1 MTPKSISTAIN
12 DLVSIIAIAD
22 GEIIGRTRLQKTA
35 YLLELTG
42 LGSGLP
48 FAYKHYGPFSQELAD
63 TVEFAQLFGN
73 LEEEQRKA
81 SWGGFYSVFTTN
93 AEAVDSIS
101 DETRQIVSIAKSANP
116 ISLELAATAAFLAKE
131 GYADPWQ
138 ETANRKPDKVSKLED
153 AKVLYAELSTV
164 DVPAPWPDI

>member
-1 MTPKSISTAIN
+1 MKPKSILTEIN
-12 DLVSIIAIAD
+12 DLISIVAIAD

-73 LEEEQRKA
+73 LKEEQRKA
-81 SWGGFYSVFTTN
+81 SWGGFYSVFTTAAKA
-93 AEAVDSIS
+93 AENIS
-101 DETRQIVSIAKSANP
+101 EEIRQIVSIAKTANP
-116 ISLELAATAAFLAKE
+116 TSLELAATAAFLAKE
-131 GYADPWQ
+131 GYTDPWQ

-153 AKVLYAELSTV
+153 AKALYAELSAI
-164 DVPAPWPDI
+164 DVPTPWPEI